1 MDDANNQN
9 IDQNNQ
15 TGNIQAE
22 LNNFNQEQTQNAIY
36 NANMDALGAANIIDE
51 LNSNTG
57 TGNTSFYDENR

>member
-15 TGNIQAE
+15 TQAE
-22 LNNFNQEQTQNAIY
+22 LNDFNQDQNQNAIY